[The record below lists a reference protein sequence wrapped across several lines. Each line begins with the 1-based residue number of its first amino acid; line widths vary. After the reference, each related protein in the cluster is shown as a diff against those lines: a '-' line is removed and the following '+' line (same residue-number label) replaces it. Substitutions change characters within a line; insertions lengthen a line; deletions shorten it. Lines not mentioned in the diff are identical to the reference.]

1 MNREILFPTPIYFKM
16 VKDPKKLNKYLY
28 PLIKAWSKKDKTE
41 IKTNAGGGWHSPTDM
56 NFKKEYKP
64 LTDELFAMQEEI
76 YKDYEPSEEF
86 IQLTVVAVE
95 PNYLDDYIVNL
106 KKTWVRAMEVQKEL
120 GYVVD
125 YGVFT
130 SDNANSPN
138 VWLTIT
144 YENMAAMQPSEEQYN
159 KVNAELEKR
168 YTETEDELN
177 TIAKGYEEIRKM
189 VDNQIINR
197 VVFK

>member
-1 MNREILFPTPIYFKM
+1 MR
-16 VKDPKKLNKYLY
+16 YL
-28 PLIKAWSKKDKTE
+28 LVVAMLLSS
-41 IKTNAGGGWHSPTDM
+41 NVFA
-56 NFKKEYKP
+56 
-64 LTDELFAMQEEI
+64 EL
-76 YKDYEPSEEF
+76 YKDYEPSEQF

-95 PNYLDDYIVNL
+95 PNYLDNYIVNL
-106 KKTWVRAMEVQKEL
+106 KKTWVRAMEIQKEL

-144 YENMAAMQPSEEQYN
+144 YENMAAMQPSEEKYN
-159 KVNAELEKR
+159 KVNEVLAER
-168 YTETEDELN
+168 YKETEDQLDE
-177 TIAKGYEEIRKM
+177 IAKGYEEIRKM

-197 VVFK
+197 VKFK

>member
-1 MNREILFPTPIYFKM
+1 MR
-16 VKDPKKLNKYLY
+16 YL
-28 PLIKAWSKKDKTE
+28 LVVAMLLSS
-41 IKTNAGGGWHSPTDM
+41 NVFA
-56 NFKKEYKP
+56 
-64 LTDELFAMQEEI
+64 EL
-76 YKDYEPSEEF
+76 YKDYEPSEQF

-95 PNYLDDYIVNL
+95 PNYLDNYIVNL
-106 KKTWVRAMEVQKEL
+106 KKTWVRAMDIQKEL

-159 KVNAELEKR
+159 KVNEVLAER
-168 YTETEDELN
+168 YKETEDQLDE
-177 TIAKGYEEIRKM
+177 IAKGYEEIRKM

-197 VVFK
+197 VKFK

>member
-1 MNREILFPTPIYFKM
+1 MR
-16 VKDPKKLNKYLY
+16 YL
-28 PLIKAWSKKDKTE
+28 LVVVMLLSS
-41 IKTNAGGGWHSPTDM
+41 NV
-56 NFKKEYKP
+56 
-64 LTDELFAMQEEI
+64 FAEV
-76 YKDYEPSEEF
+76 YKDYEPSEQF

-95 PNYLDDYIVNL
+95 PNYLDNYIVNL
-106 KKTWVRAMEVQKEL
+106 KKTWVRAMNIQKEL

-144 YENMAAMQPSEEQYN
+144 YENMAAMQPSEEKYN
-159 KVNAELEKR
+159 KVNEVLAER
-168 YTETEDELN
+168 YKETEDQLDE
-177 TIAKGYEEIRKM
+177 IAKGYEEIRKM

-197 VVFK
+197 VKFK

>member
-1 MNREILFPTPIYFKM
+1 MRYFLVVVM
-16 VKDPKKLNKYLY
+16 LLSSNV
-28 PLIKAWSKKDKTE
+28 
-41 IKTNAGGGWHSPTDM
+41 
-56 NFKKEYKP
+56 
-64 LTDELFAMQEEI
+64 FAEV
-76 YKDYEPSEEF
+76 YKDYEPSEQF

-95 PNYLDDYIVNL
+95 PNYLDNYIVNL
-106 KKTWVRAMEVQKEL
+106 KKTWVRAMEIQKEL

-168 YTETEDELN
+168 YKETEDELN

>member
-1 MNREILFPTPIYFKM
+1 MR
-16 VKDPKKLNKYLY
+16 YLLLLSVFFFN
-28 PLIKAWSKKDKTE
+28 PV
-41 IKTNAGGGWHSPTDM
+41 
-56 NFKKEYKP
+56 
-64 LTDELFAMQEEI
+64 FAEI
-76 YKDYEPSEEF
+76 YKDYEPIEEF

-168 YTETEDELN
+168 YKETEDELN

>member
-1 MNREILFPTPIYFKM
+1 M
-16 VKDPKKLNKYLY
+16 
-28 PLIKAWSKKDKTE
+28 
-41 IKTNAGGGWHSPTDM
+41 
-56 NFKKEYKP
+56 
-64 LTDELFAMQEEI
+64 
-76 YKDYEPSEEF
+76 
-86 IQLTVVAVE
+86 E

-168 YTETEDELN
+168 YKETEDELN

>member
-1 MNREILFPTPIYFKM
+1 MR
-16 VKDPKKLNKYLY
+16 YLLLLSVFFFN
-28 PLIKAWSKKDKTE
+28 PVSA
-41 IKTNAGGGWHSPTDM
+41 
-56 NFKKEYKP
+56 
-64 LTDELFAMQEEI
+64 EI

-168 YTETEDELN
+168 YKETEDELN

>member
-1 MNREILFPTPIYFKM
+1 MR
-16 VKDPKKLNKYLY
+16 YL
-28 PLIKAWSKKDKTE
+28 LVVVMLLSS
-41 IKTNAGGGWHSPTDM
+41 NV
-56 NFKKEYKP
+56 
-64 LTDELFAMQEEI
+64 FAEV
-76 YKDYEPSEEF
+76 YKDYEPSEQF

-95 PNYLDDYIVNL
+95 PNYLDNYIVNL
-106 KKTWVRAMEVQKEL
+106 KKTWVRAMEIQKEL

-144 YENMAAMQPSEEQYN
+144 YQNMAAMQPNEEQYN

-168 YTETEDELN
+168 YEETEDQLN
-177 TIAKGYEEIRKM
+177 TIAKSYEEIRKM

-197 VVFK
+197 VKFK

>member
-1 MNREILFPTPIYFKM
+1 MSIFFLSS
-16 VKDPKKLNKYLY
+16 V
-28 PLIKAWSKKDKTE
+28 
-41 IKTNAGGGWHSPTDM
+41 
-56 NFKKEYKP
+56 
-64 LTDELFAMQEEI
+64 FAEVYE
-76 YKDYEPSEEF
+76 DYEPSEQF

-95 PNYLDDYIVNL
+95 PNYLDDYLVNL
-106 KKTWVRAMEVQKEL
+106 KKTWVRAMEIQKEL

-125 YGVFT
+125 YGVYT

-159 KVNAELEKR
+159 KVNSELEKR
-168 YTETEDELN
+168 
-177 TIAKGYEEIRKM
+177 YEEIRKM

-197 VVFK
+197 VKFK

>member
-1 MNREILFPTPIYFKM
+1 MR
-16 VKDPKKLNKYLY
+16 YL
-28 PLIKAWSKKDKTE
+28 LVVVMLLSS
-41 IKTNAGGGWHSPTDM
+41 NV
-56 NFKKEYKP
+56 
-64 LTDELFAMQEEI
+64 FAEV
-76 YKDYEPSEEF
+76 YKDYEPSEQF

-95 PNYLDDYIVNL
+95 PNYLDNYIVNL
-106 KKTWVRAMEVQKEL
+106 KKTWVRAMEIQKEL
-120 GYVVD
+120 GYVID

-159 KVNAELEKR
+159 KVNEVLAER
-168 YTETEDELN
+168 YKETEDQLDE
-177 TIAKGYEEIRKM
+177 IAKGYEEIRKM

-197 VVFK
+197 VKFK

>member
-1 MNREILFPTPIYFKM
+1 MR
-16 VKDPKKLNKYLY
+16 YL
-28 PLIKAWSKKDKTE
+28 LVVAMLLSS
-41 IKTNAGGGWHSPTDM
+41 NVFA
-56 NFKKEYKP
+56 
-64 LTDELFAMQEEI
+64 EL
-76 YKDYEPSEEF
+76 YKDYEPSEQF

-95 PNYLDDYIVNL
+95 PNYLDNYIVNL
-106 KKTWVRAMEVQKEL
+106 KKTWVRAMEIQKEL
-120 GYVVD
+120 GYVID

-159 KVNAELEKR
+159 KVNEVLAER
-168 YTETEDELN
+168 YKETEDQLDE
-177 TIAKGYEEIRKM
+177 IAKGYEEIRKM

-197 VVFK
+197 VKFK

>member
-1 MNREILFPTPIYFKM
+1 MR
-16 VKDPKKLNKYLY
+16 YL
-28 PLIKAWSKKDKTE
+28 LVVVMLLSS
-41 IKTNAGGGWHSPTDM
+41 NV
-56 NFKKEYKP
+56 
-64 LTDELFAMQEEI
+64 FAEV
-76 YKDYEPSEEF
+76 YKDYEPSEQF

-95 PNYLDDYIVNL
+95 PNYLDDYLVNL
-106 KKTWVRAMEVQKEL
+106 KKTWVRAMEIQKEL

-125 YGVFT
+125 YGVYT

-159 KVNAELEKR
+159 KVNSELEKR
-168 YTETEDELN
+168 YEETEDQLN
-177 TIAKGYEEIRKM
+177 TIAKSYEEIRKM

-197 VVFK
+197 VKFK

>member
-1 MNREILFPTPIYFKM
+1 MRYILLLSIFF
-16 VKDPKKLNKYLY
+16 LSS
-28 PLIKAWSKKDKTE
+28 A
-41 IKTNAGGGWHSPTDM
+41 
-56 NFKKEYKP
+56 
-64 LTDELFAMQEEI
+64 FAEI
-76 YKDYEPSEEF
+76 YEDYEPSEQF

-95 PNYLDDYIVNL
+95 PNYLDDYLVNL
-106 KKTWVRAMEVQKEL
+106 KKTWVRAMEIQKEL

-125 YGVFT
+125 YGVYT

-159 KVNAELEKR
+159 KVNSELEKR
-168 YTETEDELN
+168 YEETEDQLN
-177 TIAKGYEEIRKM
+177 TIAKSYEEIRKM

-197 VVFK
+197 VKFK

>member
-1 MNREILFPTPIYFKM
+1 M
-16 VKDPKKLNKYLY
+16 
-28 PLIKAWSKKDKTE
+28 
-41 IKTNAGGGWHSPTDM
+41 
-56 NFKKEYKP
+56 YKR
-64 LTDELFAMQEEI
+64 Q
-76 YKDYEPSEEF
+76 
-86 IQLTVVAVE
+86 
-95 PNYLDDYIVNL
+95 
-106 KKTWVRAMEVQKEL
+106 
-120 GYVVD
+120 VVD

-168 YTETEDELN
+168 YKETEDELN

>member
-1 MNREILFPTPIYFKM
+1 
-16 VKDPKKLNKYLY
+16 
-28 PLIKAWSKKDKTE
+28 
-41 IKTNAGGGWHSPTDM
+41 
-56 NFKKEYKP
+56 
-64 LTDELFAMQEEI
+64 
-76 YKDYEPSEEF
+76 
-86 IQLTVVAVE
+86 
-95 PNYLDDYIVNL
+95 
-106 KKTWVRAMEVQKEL
+106 MEVQKEL

>member
-1 MNREILFPTPIYFKM
+1 MRYLLLFSVF
-16 VKDPKKLNKYLY
+16 
-28 PLIKAWSKKDKTE
+28 
-41 IKTNAGGGWHSPTDM
+41 
-56 NFKKEYKP
+56 
-64 LTDELFAMQEEI
+64 LFNPVVAEI

-189 VDNQIINR
+189 VDNQDNIAKLQFLIPKILCQHFFLTTDNHWY
-197 VVFK
+197 

>member
-1 MNREILFPTPIYFKM
+1 MR
-16 VKDPKKLNKYLY
+16 YL
-28 PLIKAWSKKDKTE
+28 LVVAMLLSS
-41 IKTNAGGGWHSPTDM
+41 NVFA
-56 NFKKEYKP
+56 
-64 LTDELFAMQEEI
+64 EL
-76 YKDYEPSEEF
+76 YKDYEPSEQF

-95 PNYLDDYIVNL
+95 PNYLDNYIVNL
-106 KKTWVRAMEVQKEL
+106 KKTWVRAMDIQKEL

-125 YGVFT
+125 YGVYT

-159 KVNAELEKR
+159 KVNEVLAER
-168 YTETEDELN
+168 YKETEDQLDE
-177 TIAKGYEEIRKM
+177 IAKGYEEIRKM

-197 VVFK
+197 VKFK

>member
-1 MNREILFPTPIYFKM
+1 MRYLVLLSVFFLSPI
-16 VKDPKKLNKYLY
+16 
-28 PLIKAWSKKDKTE
+28 
-41 IKTNAGGGWHSPTDM
+41 
-56 NFKKEYKP
+56 
-64 LTDELFAMQEEI
+64 FAEVYE
-76 YKDYEPSEEF
+76 DYEPSEQF

-95 PNYLDDYIVNL
+95 PNYLDDYLVNL
-106 KKTWVRAMEVQKEL
+106 KKTWVRAMEIQKEL

-125 YGVFT
+125 YGVYT

-159 KVNAELEKR
+159 KVNSELEKR
-168 YTETEDELN
+168 YEETEDQLN
-177 TIAKGYEEIRKM
+177 TIAKSYEEIRKM

-197 VVFK
+197 VKFK

>member
-1 MNREILFPTPIYFKM
+1 MRYLLFLSIFF
-16 VKDPKKLNKYLY
+16 LSS
-28 PLIKAWSKKDKTE
+28 A
-41 IKTNAGGGWHSPTDM
+41 
-56 NFKKEYKP
+56 
-64 LTDELFAMQEEI
+64 FAEVYE
-76 YKDYEPSEEF
+76 DYEPSEQF

-95 PNYLDDYIVNL
+95 PNYLDDYLVNL
-106 KKTWVRAMEVQKEL
+106 KKTWVRAMEIQKEL

-125 YGVFT
+125 YGVYT

-159 KVNAELEKR
+159 KVNSELEKR
-168 YTETEDELN
+168 YEETEDQLN
-177 TIAKGYEEIRKM
+177 TIAKSYEEIRKM

-197 VVFK
+197 VKFK

>member
-1 MNREILFPTPIYFKM
+1 
-16 VKDPKKLNKYLY
+16 
-28 PLIKAWSKKDKTE
+28 
-41 IKTNAGGGWHSPTDM
+41 
-56 NFKKEYKP
+56 
-64 LTDELFAMQEEI
+64 
-76 YKDYEPSEEF
+76 
-86 IQLTVVAVE
+86 
-95 PNYLDDYIVNL
+95 
-106 KKTWVRAMEVQKEL
+106 MEVQKEL

-138 VWLTIT
+138 VRLTIT

-168 YTETEDELN
+168 YKETEDELN

-189 VDNQIINR
+189 VYNQIINQ

>member
-1 MNREILFPTPIYFKM
+1 
-16 VKDPKKLNKYLY
+16 
-28 PLIKAWSKKDKTE
+28 
-41 IKTNAGGGWHSPTDM
+41 
-56 NFKKEYKP
+56 
-64 LTDELFAMQEEI
+64 MQEEI

>member
-1 MNREILFPTPIYFKM
+1 
-16 VKDPKKLNKYLY
+16 
-28 PLIKAWSKKDKTE
+28 
-41 IKTNAGGGWHSPTDM
+41 
-56 NFKKEYKP
+56 
-64 LTDELFAMQEEI
+64 
-76 YKDYEPSEEF
+76 
-86 IQLTVVAVE
+86 
-95 PNYLDDYIVNL
+95 
-106 KKTWVRAMEVQKEL
+106 MEVQKEL

-168 YTETEDELN
+168 YKETEDELN
-177 TIAKGYEEIRKM
+177 TIA
-189 VDNQIINR
+189 
-197 VVFK
+197 

>member
-1 MNREILFPTPIYFKM
+1 MR
-16 VKDPKKLNKYLY
+16 YL
-28 PLIKAWSKKDKTE
+28 LLLSIFFLSTA
-41 IKTNAGGGWHSPTDM
+41 
-56 NFKKEYKP
+56 
-64 LTDELFAMQEEI
+64 FAEVYE
-76 YKDYEPSEEF
+76 DYEPSEQF

-95 PNYLDDYIVNL
+95 PNYLDDYLVNL
-106 KKTWVRAMEVQKEL
+106 KKTWVRAMEIQKEL

-125 YGVFT
+125 YGVYT

-159 KVNAELEKR
+159 KVNSELEKR
-168 YTETEDELN
+168 YEETEDQLN
-177 TIAKGYEEIRKM
+177 TIAKSYEEIRKM

-197 VVFK
+197 VKFK